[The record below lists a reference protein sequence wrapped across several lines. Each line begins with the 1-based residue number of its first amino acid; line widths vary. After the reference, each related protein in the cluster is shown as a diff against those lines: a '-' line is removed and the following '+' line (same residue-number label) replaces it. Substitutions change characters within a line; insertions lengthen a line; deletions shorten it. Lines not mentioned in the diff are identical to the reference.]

1 VLPATA
7 LLGTVA
13 VTIQGMLARG
23 LSAGQN
29 GALGTSAAVT
39 ANERCIQNHKG
50 SSAMMIYGYHM
61 GSWSWVW
68 MTLSSVVFWALLAG
82 VIVLVIRAVKSPERH
97 RSPSGT
103 SSAERLLAERY
114 ARGEIGMEEYEDHL
128 HTLRARV
135 P

>member
-39 ANERCIQNHKG
+39 ANERWIQNHKG

-82 VIVLVIRAVKSPERH
+82 VIVLVIRANETYRV
-97 RSPSGT
+97 
-103 SSAERLLAERY
+103 RLRQ
-114 ARGEIGMEEYEDHL
+114 
-128 HTLRARV
+128 TRV
-135 P
+135 R